1 VRQRIDLGI
10 SDSEPEMAALVEDA
24 VRVSEAAIVPR
35 EISNLVGAAVADLLI
50 NDTRQSPSNGSA
62 DNQLVADSDVI
73 APETFSSGE
82 SVRAPPASVDGLPKK
97 LLILDV
103 NGFLIDTCFKFDKS
117 KEKLR
122 EPDGTVNN
130 FLSEYACSFLASC
143 SPSLSCILFASQEW
157 W

>member
-1 VRQRIDLGI
+1 
-10 SDSEPEMAALVEDA
+10 MAALVEDA
-24 VRVSEAAIVPR
+24 VRVSEAATMPR
-35 EISNLVGAAVADLLI
+35 EVSDLVGAAVADLLI
-50 NDTRQSPSNGSA
+50 NDTRQSLSNGSG
-62 DNQLVADSDVI
+62 DEQLVADSDII
-73 APETFSSGE
+73 APETVSSGE
-82 SVRAPPASVDGLPKK
+82 LVRAPPASVDGLPKK

-130 FLSEYACSFLASC
+130 FLSECECSVVASLFT
-143 SPSLSCILFASQEW
+143 SLSCILFASQEW